1 MFIQPAMTQKGD
13 VSANAPGETMPTDQT
28 QATLENH
35 LHAFFNKSIDGVVAD
50 YAEDSVLI
58 IQAGPL
64 RGIAEIRKF
73 FVHFIET
80 LPPGFL
86 AAFRMQKQEFVD
98 EMGYIVWDAAPWVQF
113 ATDTFVVRDGKIRF
127 QTFAA
132 YPPYN
137 GATSLPK

>member
-1 MFIQPAMTQKGD
+1 MSTR
-13 VSANAPGETMPTDQT
+13 QT
-28 QATLENH
+28 EATLENH

-64 RGIAEIRKF
+64 RGIAEIRAF
-73 FVHFIET
+73 FAHFIET
-80 LPPGFL
+80 LPAGFL
-86 AAFRMQKQEFVD
+86 AAFRMQKQEFVG

-113 ATDTFVVRDGKIRF
+113 ATDTFVVRDGKIRL

-132 YPPYN
+132 YPPP
-137 GATSLPK
+137 T

>member
-1 MFIQPAMTQKGD
+1 MSTH
-13 VSANAPGETMPTDQT
+13 QT
-28 QATLENH
+28 EATLGNH
-35 LHAFFNKSIDGVVAD
+35 LRAFFHKSIDGVVAD

-64 RGIAEIRKF
+64 RGIAEIRSF

-80 LPPGFL
+80 LPAGFL
-86 AAFRMQKQEFVD
+86 EAFKMQKQEFVG
-98 EMGYIVWDAAPWVQF
+98 EIGYIVWEAAPWVQF

-132 YPPYN
+132 YPAHN
-137 GATSLPK
+137 SATQLPK